1 MNHRITISESGNVR
15 LTRFNTCWITFV
27 HASVVGVGV
36 GVADAVVMFSQS
48 VIVMKYDSW
57 IRWHKINI
65 NQLFNF
71 MFVDVAV
78 VIVVGGG
85 VWCLCKMYTWVEC
98 TNKHFTPPVTQFNST
113 RHSVKY
119 TIELVLCVFTW
130 PNCAVPPKPLNHF
143 IELFSFNK
151 RKNGIPTI
159 SIFYSYWTLF
169 FGVVW
174 MHRTLRARI
183 PKLSKHIFR
192 CATLGCLIV

>member
-1 MNHRITISESGNVR
+1 M
-15 LTRFNTCWITFV
+15 

-85 VWCLCKMYTWVEC
+85 VWCLCKMYT
-98 TNKHFTPPVTQFNST
+98 
-113 RHSVKY
+113 
-119 TIELVLCVFTW
+119 
-130 PNCAVPPKPLNHF
+130 
-143 IELFSFNK
+143 
-151 RKNGIPTI
+151 
-159 SIFYSYWTLF
+159 
-169 FGVVW
+169 
-174 MHRTLRARI
+174 
-183 PKLSKHIFR
+183 
-192 CATLGCLIV
+192 